1 LWNVNLSS
9 LQQKVGSIMKA
20 HLGELL
26 VESGII
32 TVKTLERA
40 LMRQKGTGKRLGAV
54 LDEMG
59 VITQEELTEA
69 LAKQFGFE
77 TVKEIA
83 ADGVPDNLLEL
94 IPEEIAIRK
103 LVFPLKHEGG
113 ALAVAVTDPFDRET
127 IDLLEKQ
134 SATRV
139 VPVLATRDEIVNAVK
154 LHYPRG
160 EAPRRDKM
168 KILVV
173 DDSTAITSDLE
184 GALRKE
190 GYAVLVANDGVE
202 GLKMAFSQKPDLIL
216 CDAVTPRMDGYALM
230 RAIKANPATSGTP
243 MILLTSKSSPEE
255 EHRALKSGFQDFIA
269 KPMMTIRVVS
279 RVKRAFDIVKQG
291 RKRAAPAL

>member
-1 LWNVNLSS
+1 
-9 LQQKVGSIMKA
+9 MKA

-26 VESGII
+26 VQSGII

-40 LMRQKGTGKRLGAV
+40 LVRQRGTGKRLGAV

-59 VITQEELTEA
+59 VITQEELIEA
-69 LAKQFGFE
+69 LAAQFGFE

-83 ADGVPDNLLEL
+83 VDGVPDNLLEL
-94 IPEEIAIRK
+94 IPEEIAVRK
-103 LVFPLKHEGG
+103 LVFPLRHEDG
-113 ALAVAVTDPFDRET
+113 ALAVAVTDPFDTDT

-134 SATRV
+134 SAARV
-139 VPVLATRDEIVNAVK
+139 VPVLATREEILNAVK
-154 LHYPRG
+154 LHYLREQNPR
-160 EAPRRDKM
+160 DNTL

-173 DDSTAITSDLE
+173 DDSTAITADLE

-190 GYAVLVANDGVE
+190 GYEVLVANDGVE

-216 CDAVTPRMDGYALM
+216 CDAVMPRMDGYALM

-279 RVKRAFDIVKQG
+279 RVKRAFDIIQQG
-291 RKRAAPAL
+291 KGQTAPAL